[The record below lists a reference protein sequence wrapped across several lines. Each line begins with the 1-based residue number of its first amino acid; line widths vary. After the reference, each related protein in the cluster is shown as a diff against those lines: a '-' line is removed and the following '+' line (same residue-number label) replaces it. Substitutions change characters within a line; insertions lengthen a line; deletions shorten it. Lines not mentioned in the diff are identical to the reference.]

1 MAASHNPVQECQ
13 LLIIVLDHVCLLFQ
27 TAGGS
32 GADMAALLLK
42 WVVQERGEWERG
54 GGGREGG
61 KEERNGKERGRERG
75 GGEEAFSIKCGGF
88 AYRIQL
94 FFFS

>member
-13 LLIIVLDHVCLLFQ
+13 VLIIVLDHICLLFQ

-42 WVVQERGEWERG
+42 WVVQERGG
-54 GGGREGG
+54 GREKGREGGREGG
-61 KEERNGKERGRERG
+61 KKWEGERKGERRGERG
-75 GGEEAFSIKCGGF
+75 GAGLLIESSS
-88 AYRIQL
+88 Y
-94 FFFS
+94 FFS